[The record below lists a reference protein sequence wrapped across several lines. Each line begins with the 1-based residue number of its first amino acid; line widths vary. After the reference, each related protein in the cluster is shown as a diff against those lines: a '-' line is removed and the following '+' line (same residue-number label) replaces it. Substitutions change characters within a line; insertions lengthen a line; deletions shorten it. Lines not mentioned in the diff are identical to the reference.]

1 MIKRGRRGQEELVGF
16 VVIVVLVAI
25 IFLVLLAIFVRKP
38 GVESRE
44 ESIEIYQFLEGAMK
58 QTSDCA
64 ISYEPNY
71 LEVGELI
78 EGCYDGQRCLDGE
91 DSCLVLNS
99 TFALLIDNSWNVGE
113 EYPIKGYM
121 FNASYRGNQTED
133 EIFSLGKG
141 SCSGSIRGSEYLTPA
156 FPGTIVSTLRLCY

>member
-1 MIKRGRRGQEELVGF
+1 MNKRGQEELVGF

-25 IFLVLLAIFVRKP
+25 IFLVLLAIFIRKP
-38 GVESRE
+38 GTESKQ

-58 QTSDCA
+58 QTSECA

-78 EGCYDGQRCLDGE
+78 EGCYDGKRCLDGE
-91 DSCLVLNS
+91 DTCKILNY
-99 TFALLIDNSWNVGE
+99 TFVSLIDSSWNVGSDF
-113 EYPIKGYM
+113 PIKGYV
-121 FNASYRGNQTED
+121 FNSSYEGNATSK
-133 EIFSLGKG
+133 EIFNLEKG
-141 SCSGSIRGSEYLTPA
+141 SCIGSTRGSEYISPA